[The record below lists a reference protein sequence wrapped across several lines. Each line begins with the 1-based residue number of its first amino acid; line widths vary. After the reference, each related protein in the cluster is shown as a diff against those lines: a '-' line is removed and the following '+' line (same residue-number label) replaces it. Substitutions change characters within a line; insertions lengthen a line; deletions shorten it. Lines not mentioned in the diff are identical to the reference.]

1 MNRQMDRQDQ
11 ESKRDIIAVVSC
23 EMLQTLVGVVALE
36 KEKKEALSD
45 LVKRMWGLREGTVT
59 RW

>member
-1 MNRQMDRQDQ
+1 MNHQMDRQDQ
-11 ESKRDIIAVVSC
+11 ESKRDIIVVVSC

-45 LVKRMWGLREGTVT
+45 LVKRMWGLREETVT

>member
-11 ESKRDIIAVVSC
+11 ESKRDIIVVVLC

-45 LVKRMWGLREGTVT
+45 LVKRMWGLREGAVT